1 MQNLNT
7 NINTRVYYS
16 PKFKPYTLN
25 NFRQIPQI
33 SRLSEE
39 EQFAIEV
46 VGHVLPFR
54 SNNYVVDELID
65 WDNVPNDPIFIL
77 NFPQKEMLKPHHFDE
92 ISRLLR
98 RKASK
103 KEIEET
109 ANRIRWQL
117 NPHPAG
123 QLEHNVPTLNG
134 QKLTGIQH
142 KYRETVLFF
151 PSQGQTCHA
160 YCTFCFRWPQFVG
173 IDELKFA
180 MRETERLVEYV
191 RQHKTVA
198 DILFT
203 GGDPLIMKAKTL
215 AAYIDPLLES
225 DIPHLRTIRLGTKS
239 LSYWPYRFLTDRDAA
254 EVLALFERV
263 RQAGKHLAV
272 MAHFNHPNELQT
284 EAVAKAIGRIRE
296 TGAQIR
302 TQSPILHH
310 INDRVEV
317 WSKMWQRQVGL
328 GLIPYYMF
336 VARDTGAQHYF
347 RVPLVRVWRIFR
359 EAYKRVSG
367 LCRTVRGP
375 SMSAYPG
382 KVHILG
388 VTEVHGEK
396 VIGLRFLQGRNPDWV
411 HRPFF
416 AQYDEEAVWLDDLK
430 PAFGKQKFFFEESL
444 PVGRPREVG
453 KHLPAPRSLPG
464 TPVGV

>member
-92 ISRLLR
+92 MSRLLQ

-215 AAYIDPLLES
+215 AAKKAANRLC
-225 DIPHLRTIRLGTKS
+225 PH
-239 LSYWPYRFLTDRDAA
+239 
-254 EVLALFERV
+254 
-263 RQAGKHLAV
+263 
-272 MAHFNHPNELQT
+272 
-284 EAVAKAIGRIRE
+284 
-296 TGAQIR
+296 
-302 TQSPILHH
+302 
-310 INDRVEV
+310 
-317 WSKMWQRQVGL
+317 
-328 GLIPYYMF
+328 
-336 VARDTGAQHYF
+336 
-347 RVPLVRVWRIFR
+347 
-359 EAYKRVSG
+359 
-367 LCRTVRGP
+367 
-375 SMSAYPG
+375 
-382 KVHILG
+382 
-388 VTEVHGEK
+388 
-396 VIGLRFLQGRNPDWV
+396 
-411 HRPFF
+411 
-416 AQYDEEAVWLDDLK
+416 
-430 PAFGKQKFFFEESL
+430 
-444 PVGRPREVG
+444 
-453 KHLPAPRSLPG
+453 
-464 TPVGV
+464 